1 MILFSKKQRIFHT
14 KEIKQDFTISSNI
27 WIRDHRLSW
36 KARGLL
42 IFILQL
48 PPDWSV
54 NSEELQTHASDKRES
69 TIAGL
74 RELEHFGYAELSRE
88 RDPQTG
94 RITQAWYFFET
105 SKKPYVLTAKESNKK
120 VKSKADLGPGLFD
133 IPEEPEPKSPGT
145 VFPVPVDPA
154 PVFPEVESPA
164 SVKQPLLSTK
174 NKVLMDQI
182 LKNQNSNT
190 SREKDLAERL
200 HKNVNSPNEKHTP
213 WNFPA
218 LWLESFQRVYSQ
230 EHGMS
235 MGEPISEL
243 KSLQWIYKTTNG
255 DWSQVHFKI
264 QILIQLRSEDGNF
277 WAKQAVSPETLSK
290 FWTRL
295 FPQDQRRQASKERYP
310 KRKNETAPN
319 KKDIPLRRPSECF
332 IDPDKPEPKTR
343 HECFLQWAERNLYN
357 SLINFYKQNRDPATY
372 VDGKKI
378 IYEKYFRECAPPK
391 FRNSEFEIRKELTR
405 GAAKEDESDC
415 LEKSGTG
422 IESKTTRVVL
432 PLLAP
437 LSNEE
442 FSKSDERGPGGGHE
456 YPTGARLALVK

>member
-133 IPEEPEPKSPGT
+133 RPEEPEPKSPGT

-164 SVKQPLLSTK
+164 SVKQPLLS
-174 NKVLMDQI
+174 
-182 LKNQNSNT
+182 
-190 SREKDLAERL
+190 SR
-200 HKNVNSPNEKHTP
+200 P
-213 WNFPA
+213 
-218 LWLESFQRVYSQ
+218 
-230 EHGMS
+230 
-235 MGEPISEL
+235 
-243 KSLQWIYKTTNG
+243 
-255 DWSQVHFKI
+255 
-264 QILIQLRSEDGNF
+264 
-277 WAKQAVSPETLSK
+277 
-290 FWTRL
+290 
-295 FPQDQRRQASKERYP
+295 
-310 KRKNETAPN
+310 
-319 KKDIPLRRPSECF
+319 
-332 IDPDKPEPKTR
+332 
-343 HECFLQWAERNLYN
+343 
-357 SLINFYKQNRDPATY
+357 
-372 VDGKKI
+372 
-378 IYEKYFRECAPPK
+378 
-391 FRNSEFEIRKELTR
+391 
-405 GAAKEDESDC
+405 
-415 LEKSGTG
+415 
-422 IESKTTRVVL
+422 
-432 PLLAP
+432 
-437 LSNEE
+437 
-442 FSKSDERGPGGGHE
+442 
-456 YPTGARLALVK
+456 